1 MTMKRYLIP
10 VIIILV
16 LASGVVVGCGKKS
29 EVPASP
35 TPEQIQ
41 PKSESPSSE
50 DWAVLNR
57 WLGELYGFPP
67 VKNTDQ
73 LESAAFL
80 VSNFWFDKINEA
92 LEKLEQSNI
101 PWSRA
106 APTYSAFS
114 YYVLHDAQ
122 LRGASSPLEFMAADR
137 LLADSV
143 KEFHDTAN
151 ELIQMKVLGETFRT
165 FPTDDD
171 ARKWFRDLDKDWERL
186 MEEAIE
192 KRK

>member
-1 MTMKRYLIP
+1 MKRYLIP
-10 VIIILV
+10 ILAILV
-16 LASGVVVGCGKKS
+16 LASGVVVGCGQKS

-57 WLGELYGFPP
+57 WLDELYGLPP
-67 VKNTDQ
+67 VKNIDQ
-73 LESAAFL
+73 LKSAAFL
-80 VSNFWFDKINEA
+80 VSNFWFEQVQEA
-92 LEKLEQSNI
+92 IGKLEQNDI

-106 APTYSAFS
+106 APSYSAFS

-122 LRGASSPLEFMAADR
+122 LRSASDPLEFMAVDY
-137 LLADSV
+137 LLAQSV
-143 KEFHDTAN
+143 KDFHDTAD
-151 ELIQMKVLGETFRT
+151 ELVQMKALGETFKI
-165 FPTDDD
+165 FPTEED

-192 KRK
+192 RGK